1 VIYSRVGA
9 WRLSFA
15 VIACLAMLPLCSTAS
30 NAAAKIQHLI
40 SPGGIEAWFVQDAT
54 VPLIAMEYAFGG
66 GATQDP
72 ADKSGVGNLVAD
84 LLDEGSGDLDS
95 KTFHERLDRRA
106 IELSFTST
114 RDNFRGSL
122 RMLKDNRDEA
132 FDLLRMSLTSPH
144 FDAADIERIRSQVMS
159 GLRRDTTNPSS
170 LASRK
175 FLEVAFG
182 DHPYGRQANGTLDSV
197 AKIELADLKDYV
209 RRVLARDTLK
219 IAVVGDVDPATLGQ
233 LLDKAFGGLP
243 AKANLT
249 PVPDVEA
256 AKPPQRAFIPLDVP
270 QTVVTFGG
278 PGFRR
283 NDPNFM
289 AAYVVNHILGGGGLS
304 SRLYREVREK
314 RGLAYSVYESL
325 LWMDHSAVFIG
336 NTGTRADRAGETV
349 DAIDKEIR
357 RIAEEG
363 PSQKEL
369 DEAKSYLKGSQMLAL
384 DTSSKLAS
392 ALLQYQIDRLP
403 IDYIE
408 KRNAIVDA
416 VTLDQAKKA
425 AQRLWGQGLLTV
437 IVGRAPQAAAQ
448 PVTATPPAAN

>member
-1 VIYSRVGA
+1 VTYSLTRRAALIGSACVA
-9 WRLSFA
+9 LTMLSS
-15 VIACLAMLPLCSTAS
+15 VPSQ
-30 NAAAKIQHLI
+30 AAAKIQRLV

-54 VPLIAMEYAFGG
+54 VPLIAMEYAFAG

-72 ADKSGVGNLVAD
+72 ADKPGVGNMVAD

-106 IELSFTST
+106 IELSFSST
-114 RDNFRGSL
+114 RDYFRGSL
-122 RMLKDNRDEA
+122 RMLKDNKDEA
-132 FDLLRMSLTSPH
+132 YDLLRTALTSPH
-144 FDAADIERIRSQVMS
+144 FEAADVERIRAQVLS
-159 GLRRDTTNPSS
+159 GLRRDTTNPTS

-182 DHPYGRQANGTLDSV
+182 DHPYGRQANGTLHSV
-197 AKIELADLKDYV
+197 PKIDVADLKDYV
-209 RRVLARDTLK
+209 RRVIARGGLR
-219 IAVVGDVDPATLGQ
+219 IAVVGDVDADTLGK
-233 LLDKAFGGLP
+233 LLDKTFGGLP
-243 AKANLT
+243 AKASLT
-249 PVPDVEA
+249 PVPDVMA

-278 PGFRR
+278 PGIRR
-283 NDPNFM
+283 HDPDFM

-304 SRLYREVREK
+304 SRLYHEVREK

-325 LWMDHSAVFIG
+325 LWMDHSAVFVG

-349 DAIDKEIR
+349 DAIEKEVR

-363 PSQKEL
+363 PTQKEL

-384 DTSSKLAS
+384 DTSSKLAQ
-392 ALLQYQIDRLP
+392 ALLQYQIDKLP

-416 VTLDQAKKA
+416 VTLDDAKKA
-425 AQRLWGQGLLTV
+425 AKRLWGEGLLTV
-437 IVGRAPQAAAQ
+437 IVGRPPQAAAQ
-448 PVTATPPAAN
+448 PAAAAPKAN